1 MVVKMRN
8 KDPKLEKFEQALKF
22 KGRGDRTIYSY
33 LLTVERF
40 IDTIGSKDE
49 YTKLDIMKF
58 VNSLGNVS
66 NTYKAWS
73 IAVLKRFWVDVL
85 DEKFPLQGE
94 GPRAEIKPQPFV
106 SPDEA
111 DMLLSLSKN
120 NPKDH
125 AMIQLFIDTGMRRSE
140 LCNLN
145 RDSYKNGE
153 LLIKLSKGE
162 EYRTVKLSQEA
173 DEALNRYLANRK
185 DKNPVMFRST
195 RGHKRVH
202 PDIVTQII
210 KKYFKL
216 AGTDEL
222 GKGAHSYRRGVVT
235 DLAKKGMSDLLIAR
249 WGGWKSVATV
259 SRYSQLISGDIDAK
273 VKELKPLRG

>member
-1 MVVKMRN
+1 MIT
-8 KDPKLEKFEQALKF
+8 KDPKLEKLEQALKF
-22 KGRGDRTIYSY
+22 KGRSDRTVYSY
-33 LLTVERF
+33 LLLVERF

-49 YTKLDIMKF
+49 YTKLDIMEF
-58 VNSLGNVS
+58 INSLGNVS
-66 NTYKAWS
+66 NTYKAWA
-73 IAVLKRFWVDVL
+73 IAVLKRFWLDVL

-94 GPRAEIKPQPFV
+94 GPRIEVKPQPFV
-106 SPDEA
+106 SPDEI
-111 DMLLSLSKN
+111 DMLLRLSEH
-120 NPKDH
+120 NPRDH
-125 AMIQLFIDTGMRRSE
+125 AMVQLFIDTGMRRSE

-173 DEALNRYLANRK
+173 DEALNKYLATRR
-185 DKNPVMFRST
+185 DKNPAMFRPM
-195 RGHKRVH
+195 RGHKRIH
-202 PDIVTQII
+202 PDIVTQTM

-235 DLAKKGMSDLLIAR
+235 DLAKKGMSDLLIAK
-249 WGGWKSVATV
+249 WGGWKSVAMV
-259 SRYSQLISGDIDAK
+259 SRYSQLTSGDIDAK